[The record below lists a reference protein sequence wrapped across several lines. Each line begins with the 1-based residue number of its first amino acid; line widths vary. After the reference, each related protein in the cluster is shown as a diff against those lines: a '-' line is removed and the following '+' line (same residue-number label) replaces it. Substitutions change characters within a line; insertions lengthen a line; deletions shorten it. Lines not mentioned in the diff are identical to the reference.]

1 MTKTYLGMKNRN
13 GNITPNVKSGVT
25 AKKAADGG
33 TRRNMSTPAA
43 GIMASMVGIVR
54 SRRQVPPRRK
64 ATAAATKVRKNSAAG
79 RTTGIF
85 TLSKDLSFKWGYHD
99 LTLIITILPAKNNL
113 SLI

>member
-1 MTKTYLGMKNRN
+1 M
-13 GNITPNVKSGVT
+13 T

-43 GIMASMVGIVR
+43 GIMANMVGIVR

-79 RTTGIF
+79 RITVLFYFFERFVLEGR
-85 TLSKDLSFKWGYHD
+85 YHEFD
-99 LTLIITILPAKNNL
+99 VNENYFACNL
-113 SLI
+113 YLKVLML